1 MFATASEPACRG
13 FAKSETH
20 RFHSE
25 NSSNSGPTEVFTAV
39 SADNHPPPRR
49 RSSAFF
55 EAGLQGDDAF
65 VDAKVRRN
73 SRPRVVRFRSKVE
86 VVEPEAID
94 WSHCSTNSVNEM
106 PAYFPTLPRLMF
118 LALIIAIVLPSLNS
132 SPLLK
137 AGFGPIGA
145 KAGPIAVPIEKQHK
159 TLPQR
164 RQVSSTDVCKRWSQQ
179 SAVVNGT
186 LYLYG
191 GRSTTSDQQTSDT
204 WSKFISP
211 PMHALLTLHRQRL
224 LDPRSYPLMANFV
237 AVPDRSTSA

>member
-1 MFATASEPACRG
+1 MFATASEPTCSG
-13 FAKSETH
+13 FADSETH
-20 RFHSE
+20 RFPSE
-25 NSSNSGPTEVFTAV
+25 KSTQSPYSGPTETFTAV
-39 SADNHPPPRR
+39 SADTHPPRR

-55 EAGLQGDDAF
+55 EAGLQGDDAL

-86 VVEPEAID
+86 VVGPEAID
-94 WSHCSTNSVNEM
+94 WSQYTGNSVDDM
-106 PAYFPTLPRLMF
+106 PAYFPTLPRLLF
-118 LALIIAIVLPSLNS
+118 LALVIAIVLPSLNS
-132 SPLLK
+132 SPLLQ
-137 AGFGPIGA
+137 AGLGPRGA
-145 KAGPIAVPIEKQHK
+145 EAGPIAMPIERQHK

-204 WSKFISP
+204 WSKFTFSFHTSISN
-211 PMHALLTLHRQRL
+211 T
-224 LDPRSYPLMANFV
+224 N
-237 AVPDRSTSA
+237 

>member
-1 MFATASEPACRG
+1 MFATASEPACSG
-13 FAKSETH
+13 FANSETH

-25 NSSNSGPTEVFTAV
+25 DSTQSPYSSPKEIFTAV

-55 EAGLQGDDAF
+55 EAGLQGDDAL

-73 SRPRVVRFRSKVE
+73 SRPRVVRFRIKVE

-94 WSHCSTNSVNEM
+94 WSQYTTKSVNEM
-106 PAYFPTLPRLMF
+106 PAYFPTLPRLIF
-118 LALIIAIVLPSLNS
+118 LALILAIVLPSLNS

-145 KAGPIAVPIEKQHK
+145 EAGPIVVPREKQHK
-159 TLPQR
+159 SIPQR

-186 LYLYG
+186 LFLYG

-204 WSKFISP
+204 WSKFTSRS
-211 PMHALLTLHRQRL
+211 MHVSLT
-224 LDPRSYPLMANFV
+224 RS
-237 AVPDRSTSA
+237 R